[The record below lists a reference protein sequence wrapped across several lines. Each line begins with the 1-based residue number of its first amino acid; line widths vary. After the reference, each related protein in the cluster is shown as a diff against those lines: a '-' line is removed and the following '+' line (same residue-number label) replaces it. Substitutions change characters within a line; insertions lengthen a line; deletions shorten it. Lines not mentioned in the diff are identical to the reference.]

1 MSTKSREVIF
11 GSQIRGA
18 KIRAERA
25 RERAK
30 QAVREADRAEAE
42 AWSIRMELRR
52 PGNRTEGHRRA
63 HNSECQGQQR
73 WEQRYFFALSPSST
87 RRRQCF
93 ATCRRAQASFPRPK
107 RRGGSISKL

>member
-1 MSTKSREVIF
+1 MSPKSREVIF

-73 WEQRYFFALSPSST
+73 YRRDQLSHEAIRHAWSPPETTSSYV
-87 RRRQCF
+87 
-93 ATCRRAQASFPRPK
+93 
-107 RRGGSISKL
+107 

>member
-1 MSTKSREVIF
+1 VSGHEHQIPRVIF

-52 PGNRTEGHRRA
+52 PGLGDDLAEVSDSLA
-63 HNSECQGQQR
+63 
-73 WEQRYFFALSPSST
+73 
-87 RRRQCF
+87 
-93 ATCRRAQASFPRPK
+93 
-107 RRGGSISKL
+107 